1 MLRLLALVFGLA
13 FLPAAAQEERLV
25 LPSGLEVALHE
36 VLYDADLATARF
48 RFVAEDVGVP
58 GFNPDALLE
67 DLEALCSEF
76 ALPVL
81 SAAHPE
87 ARALVLSVASAPS
100 PFGASDPGVTQF
112 FEGFEAEGDNCIWSA
127 Y

>member
-1 MLRLLALVFGLA
+1 MLRLLALVSGLA
-13 FLPAAAQEERLV
+13 LLPAAAQEERLA

-36 VLYDADLATARF
+36 ILWDEELMTARF
-48 RFVAEDVGVP
+48 RFTAEEIAAP
-58 GFNPDALLE
+58 GFEPAALLD
-67 DLEALCSEF
+67 DLAALCSEF

-81 SAAHPE
+81 RATHPE

-112 FEGFEAEGDNCIWSA
+112 FEGFEAGADNCIWSA
-127 Y
+127 F